1 MKASM
6 YWVGHVL
13 CVVTFLFLVA
23 IRPYVRGGLS
33 YIASFFMAGGVGVAI
48 IIALTESVLEGLPL
62 LLLIIPGI
70 FLQYL
75 RYSYDDLIMLCK
87 PDNREIQFLD

>member
-1 MKASM
+1 
-6 YWVGHVL
+6 
-13 CVVTFLFLVA
+13 
-23 IRPYVRGGLS
+23 
-33 YIASFFMAGGVGVAI
+33 MAGGVGVAI
-48 IIALTESVLEGLPL
+48 IIALTESVFEGLPL